1 MTRDEEKR
9 SQLSL
14 LSCPLSLLMTPDRW
28 REIEQ
33 VFHPALERAP
43 NERAAFLDEACRDP
57 AMRKEVEALLKSDA
71 SHDESV
77 ETLPSMVA
85 ASWITHD
92 QTEKFI
98 GQTIGRY
105 KILRSVGVGGMGEVY
120 LAEDPSLGRK
130 VALKFL
136 PWQFT
141 QDQDRL
147 RRFEQEARNAS
158 ALNHPNIITI
168 HEIGEWNGTHFIVT
182 EFIEGRTLRERMQ
195 TGPLPTPDVVEIGV
209 QVAGALS
216 AAHAAGIIHRDI
228 KPANIMVRDDG
239 YVKVLD
245 FGLAKLTAPSR
256 AERDRTDPGHV
267 MGTVGYMSPEQALGK
282 SLDHRTDIFSLGVVL
297 YEMATGSRPFDGDS
311 DAAIYEAILH
321 KAPPRSQRLSN
332 DLDGVIRH
340 ALEKEPAARYQT
352 ASELREDLKR
362 IEAGIK
368 PQQTGWKRG
377 IRISLASA
385 AAILLALAA
394 LWFWGVWNSR
404 KINIDEKS
412 VAVLPFDNLSAD
424 QANAYFASGM
434 QDEILTKLAQLGEL
448 KVVSRASTEKYQK
461 LPRNL
466 RAISRELNVATVL
479 EGSVQRSGDNMLI
492 NVQLIDPRTDTHL
505 WAESY
510 QRKFENV
517 FDVESEVARKVADAL
532 HVKIAASSQDRLR
545 VVPTTNPHAHDLFLR
560 AHALGAHSDEQ
571 SLQRKIELLRQ
582 AVEEDPNYAMAWGD
596 LAGAYLT
603 IADAYRAPR
612 EVLDQMRHAAL
623 MSIKS
628 DDKAAV
634 GHIWLGAI
642 SMLYDRNFPLAKREL
657 ERAVALDPN
666 SSDAH
671 RWFGWYLA
679 RIERNFAGGRTELQH
694 ARSLDPFYTWPLVF
708 ESAISLAQGDNQAAL
723 QFAER
728 IIEIDSR
735 FFYDVD
741 PIANVY
747 AAMGRWQDTVK
758 RYESLPAG
766 TLTKPNFQLAI
777 CYAQLGEKER
787 PRRILTELEASA
799 KQHYIDQTHI
809 AAIYAALGDK
819 DNAFAALDRACE
831 DRSARVSSPR
841 FFFWLASLFDDP
853 RFAALENKV
862 AHSAILATASGSGG
876 SPNRHGD

>member
-1 MTRDEEKR
+1 
-9 SQLSL
+9 
-14 LSCPLSLLMTPDRW
+14 MTPERW
-28 REIEQ
+28 GEVEDL
-33 VFHPALERAP
+33 FHAALERAP
-43 NERAAFLDEACRDP
+43 DERGTFLDSACHDP
-57 AMRKEVEALLKSDA
+57 DMRKEVEALLKSDGA
-71 SHDESV
+71 QDDSV
-77 ETLPSMVA
+77 ETLPGSIA
-85 ASWITHD
+85 ASWMTHD
-92 QTEKFI
+92 QSEKLI

-105 KILRSVGVGGMGEVY
+105 KIVRSLGAGGMGEVY

-130 VALKFL
+130 VALKLL
-136 PWQFT
+136 PAQLM
-141 QDQDRL
+141 QDQNRL
-147 RRFEQEARNAS
+147 RRLEQEARNAS

-168 HEIGEWNGTHFIVT
+168 HEIGQWGGTHFIVT
-182 EFIEGRTLRERMQ
+182 EFIEGKTLRERMQ
-195 TGPLPTPDVVEIGV
+195 TDPMPTPDVVEIGI
-209 QVAGALS
+209 QVAGALA

-245 FGLAKLTAPSR
+245 FGLAKLATTTSPHLH
-256 AERDRTDPGHV
+256 RTDPGQV
-267 MGTVGYMSPEQALGK
+267 MGTIGYMSPEQALGK

-297 YEMATGSRPFDGDS
+297 YEMATGARPFDGDS
-311 DAAIYEAILH
+311 DAAVYDAILH
-321 KAPPRSQRLSN
+321 KAPARDQKISN
-332 DLDGVIRH
+332 ELDGVIRH

-352 ASELREDLKR
+352 AAELRADLKR
-362 IEAGIK
+362 IEAGTK
-368 PQQTGWKRG
+368 PKQTGRKSGFRLA
-377 IRISLASA
+377 LASA
-385 AAILLALAA
+385 AVILLAVIAV
-394 LWFWGVWNSR
+394 WFWRGSNGG
-404 KINIDEKS
+404 KIDINEKS

-424 QANAYFASGM
+424 KANAYFASGM
-434 QDEILTKLAQLGEL
+434 QDEILTKLAQLSEL

-461 LPRNL
+461 LPRDL

-479 EGSVQRSGDNMLI
+479 EGSVQRSGDDVLI
-492 NVQLIDPRTDTHL
+492 NVQLIDPRTNTHL
-505 WAESY
+505 WADSY

-517 FDVESEVARKVADAL
+517 FDIEAEVARKVADAL
-532 HVKIAASSQDRLR
+532 NVKIASSKKDRLLAI
-545 VVPTTNPHAHDLFLR
+545 PTTNPHAHDLFLR

-612 EVLDQMRHAAL
+612 EVLDPMRHAAL

-628 DDKAAV
+628 DDNAAV

-679 RIERNFAGGRTELQH
+679 RIERNFSGGRAELQR
-694 ARSLDPFYTWPLVF
+694 ARTLDPFYTWPLVF
-708 ESAISLAQGDNQAAL
+708 ESAISIAQGDNQAAL

-735 FFYDVD
+735 FFYDTD

-747 AAMGRWQDTVK
+747 AAMGQWQNAVK
-758 RYESLPAG
+758 RYESLG

-777 CYAQLGEKER
+777 CYAQLGQTER
-787 PRRILTELEASA
+787 TRKILADLEAFA
-799 KQHYIDQTHI
+799 KQRYTDQMHI
-809 AAIYAALGDK
+809 AAVYAALGDK
-819 DNAFAALDRACE
+819 DTAFALLDRACD

-841 FFFWLASLFDDP
+841 FFSWLSPLFDDP

-862 AHSAILATASGSGG
+862 AHSAILATESGSGG

>member
-1 MTRDEEKR
+1 
-9 SQLSL
+9 
-14 LSCPLSLLMTPDRW
+14 MTPERW

-33 VFHPALERAP
+33 LFHAALERAP
-43 NERAAFLDEACRDP
+43 GKRAAFLDNACRDP
-57 AMRKEVEALLKSDA
+57 AMRAEVEALLRSDGA
-71 SHDESV
+71 QDDSV
-77 ETLPSMVA
+77 DTLPGNIA
-85 ASWITHD
+85 ASWLTQD
-92 QTEKFI
+92 QTEKLI

-105 KILRSVGVGGMGEVY
+105 KILRTLGAGGMGQVY

-130 VALKFL
+130 VALKLL
-136 PWQFT
+136 PAQLM
-141 QDQDRL
+141 QDQNRL
-147 RRFEQEARNAS
+147 RRLEQEARNAS

-168 HEIGEWNGTHFIVT
+168 HEIGQWNDTHFIVT
-182 EFIEGRTLRERMQ
+182 EFIEGKTLRERMQ
-195 TGPLPTPDVVEIGV
+195 SAPVPFSDVLEVGSQI
-209 QVAGALS
+209 ASALA
-216 AAHAAGIIHRDI
+216 AAHAAGIVHRDI

-245 FGLAKLTAPSR
+245 FGLAKLATSPHL
-256 AERDRTDPGHV
+256 DRTDPGQV
-267 MGTVGYMSPEQALGK
+267 MGTIGYMSPEQALGK
-282 SLDHRTDIFSLGVVL
+282 PLDQRTDIFSLGVVL
-297 YEMATGSRPFDGDS
+297 YEMATGARPFDGDS
-311 DAAIYEAILH
+311 DAAVYDAILH
-321 KAPPRSQRLSN
+321 KAPPRSQKLSN
-332 DLDGVIRH
+332 ELDGVIRH

-352 ASELREDLKR
+352 ASELRADLKR

-368 PQQTGWKRG
+368 PQQTGSKRS
-377 IRISLASA
+377 IRIALASA

-394 LWFWGVWNSR
+394 LWFWGLSNTR
-404 KINIDEKS
+404 KSDIDQKS

-517 FDVESEVARKVADAL
+517 FDVEAEVARKVADAL

-545 VVPTTNPHAHDLFLR
+545 AVPTTNPHAHDLFLR

-679 RIERNFAGGRTELQH
+679 RIERNFVGGRTELQR

-708 ESAISLAQGDNQAAL
+708 ESAISIAQGDNQAAL

-747 AAMGRWQDTVK
+747 AATGRWQDAVK
-758 RYESLPAG
+758 RYESLPPG

-777 CYAQLGEKER
+777 CYAQLGENER
-787 PRRILTELEASA
+787 PRKILTDLEAFA
-799 KQHYIDQTHI
+799 KEHYTDRTHI

-819 DNAFAALDRACE
+819 DKAFAALDRACD

-841 FFFWLASLFDDP
+841 FFFWLSPLFDDP
-853 RFAALENKV
+853 RFVALENKV
-862 AHSAILATASGSGG
+862 AHSAISSATPDSQ
-876 SPNRHGD
+876 

>member
-1 MTRDEEKR
+1 V
-9 SQLSL
+9 
-14 LSCPLSLLMTPDRW
+14 TPERW

-33 VFHPALERAP
+33 LFHSALERP
-43 NERAAFLDEACRDP
+43 PTDRAVFLNNACPDP
-57 AMRKEVEALLKSDA
+57 AMRKEVEALLKSDGA
-71 SHDESV
+71 HDESV
-77 ETLPSMVA
+77 ETLPAMVA
-85 ASWITHD
+85 AAWMTHD
-92 QTEKFI
+92 QSEKLI

-105 KILRSVGVGGMGEVY
+105 KILRSLGAGGMGQVY
-120 LAEDPSLGRK
+120 LSEDPTLGRK
-130 VALKFL
+130 VALKLL
-136 PWQFT
+136 PSQFT

-147 RRFEQEARNAS
+147 RRFEQEARHAS

-168 HEIGEWNGTHFIVT
+168 HEIGQWNETHFIVT
-182 EFIEGRTLRERMQ
+182 EFVEGKTLRERMQ
-195 TGPLPTPDVVEIGV
+195 AAPLPLSEVLEIGI
-209 QVAGALS
+209 QVASALG

-228 KPANIMVRDDG
+228 KPANIMVRADG

-245 FGLAKLTAPSR
+245 FGLAKLTASSS

-297 YEMATGSRPFDGDS
+297 YEMATGTRPFDGDS
-311 DAAIYEAILH
+311 DAAVYDAILH
-321 KAPPRSQRLSN
+321 KTPPRSQKLSHS
-332 DLDGVIRH
+332 LDGVIRH
-340 ALEKEPAARYQT
+340 ALEKEPAARYET

-362 IEAGIK
+362 IEAGTK
-368 PQQTGWKRG
+368 PRQSRNKR
-377 IRISLASA
+377 RVRFAVASGA
-385 AAILLALAA
+385 AALIVVGA
-394 LWFWGVWNSR
+394 LWLWRATNSG
-404 KINIDEKS
+404 KIDINEKS
-412 VAVLPFDNLSAD
+412 VAVLPFENLSPD
-424 QANAYFASGM
+424 KENAYFASGM

-461 LPRNL
+461 LPRDL
-466 RAISRELNVATVL
+466 RAISRELNVATIL
-479 EGSVQRSGDNMLI
+479 EGSVQRSGDDVLI

-517 FDVESEVARKVADAL
+517 FDVEAEVARRVADAL
-532 HVKIAASSQDRLR
+532 KVKIASSREQRLLA
-545 VVPTTNPHAHDLFLR
+545 VPTTNAHAHDLFLR

-571 SLQRKIELLRQ
+571 SLQRKIELLQQ
-582 AVEEDPNYAMAWGD
+582 AVAEDRSYAMAWGD

-612 EVLDQMRHAAL
+612 EVLDEMRHAAV
-623 MSIKS
+623 MSVKS
-628 DDKAAV
+628 DDSAAV

-679 RIERNFAGGRTELQH
+679 RVERKFDSGRAQLKQ
-694 ARSLDPFYTWPLVF
+694 ARTLDPFYTWPLVF
-708 ESAISLAQGDNQAAL
+708 ESLVSIAQGDHPAAL
-723 QFAER
+723 QYAER
-728 IIEIDSR
+728 IIEIDPR

-747 AAMGRWQDTVK
+747 AGMGRWQDAVK

-766 TLTKPNFQLAI
+766 TLTRPNFQLAI
-777 CYAQLGEKER
+777 CHAQLGESER
-787 PRRILTELEASA
+787 PRKILADLEVLS
-799 KQHYIDQTHI
+799 KQRYIDQTHI

-819 DNAFAALDRACE
+819 DKAFAALDRAADE
-831 DRSARVSSPR
+831 RSARVSTPR
-841 FFFWLASLFDDP
+841 FFPWLAPLFDDS

-862 AHSAILATASGSGG
+862 AHSAISNNADK
-876 SPNRHGD
+876 P

>member
-1 MTRDEEKR
+1 V
-9 SQLSL
+9 
-14 LSCPLSLLMTPDRW
+14 TPEHW

-33 VFHPALERAP
+33 VFHSALERGP
-43 NERAAFLDEACRDP
+43 NERTPFLDEACRDP

-71 SHDESV
+71 AYDDSV

-85 ASWITHD
+85 ASWMSDD
-92 QTEKFI
+92 QNERLV
-98 GQTIGRY
+98 GQIVGRY
-105 KILRSVGVGGMGEVY
+105 KILGSLGSGGMGQVY
-120 LAEDPSLGRK
+120 LADDASLGRK

-136 PWQFT
+136 PSQFT

-168 HEIGEWNGTHFIVT
+168 HEIGQWNGTHFIVT
-182 EFIEGRTLRERMQ
+182 EFVEGKTLRERMQ
-195 TGPLPTPDVVEIGV
+195 SVPLPLSDVVEIGI
-209 QVAGALS
+209 QIAGALA

-228 KPANIMVRDDG
+228 KPANIMVRADG

-245 FGLAKLTAPSR
+245 FGLAKLTAPSS

-282 SLDHRTDIFSLGVVL
+282 QLDHRTDIFSLGVVL

-311 DAAIYEAILH
+311 DAAVYDAILH
-321 KAPPRSQRLSN
+321 KAPPSN
-332 DLDGVIRH
+332 QKLINELGGVIRH
-340 ALEKEPAARYQT
+340 ALEKEPAARYET
-352 ASELREDLKR
+352 ASELRADLKQ
-362 IEAGIK
+362 IEAGAKLRRSRIRRS
-368 PQQTGWKRG
+368 RG
-377 IRISLASA
+377 IRFAFALAA
-385 AAILLALAA
+385 LLLALAA
-394 LWFWGVWNSR
+394 FWLWRAPNRPG
-404 KINIDEKS
+404 KIDINEKS
-412 VAVLPFDNLSAD
+412 IAVLPFDNLSAD
-424 QANAYFASGM
+424 KANAYFASGM

-461 LPRNL
+461 LPRDL

-479 EGSVQRSGDNMLI
+479 EGSVQRSGDDVLI
-492 NVQLIDPRTDTHL
+492 NVQLIDLRTDTHL

-510 QRKFENV
+510 QRKFENI
-517 FDVESEVARKVADAL
+517 FDVEAEVARRVADAL
-532 HVKIAASSQDRLR
+532 KVKIASSREQRLLA
-545 VVPTTNPHAHDLFLR
+545 VPTTNPHAHDLFLR

-571 SLQRKIELLRQ
+571 SLERKIELLRQ

-623 MSIKS
+623 MSIQS
-628 DDKAAV
+628 DDKASV

-679 RIERNFAGGRTELQH
+679 RIERNFVGGRAELQR

-708 ESAISLAQGDNQAAL
+708 ESAISIAQGDNQAAL

-747 AAMGRWQDTVK
+747 AATGRWQDAVK
-758 RYESLPAG
+758 RYESLAAG
-766 TLTKPNFQLAI
+766 TLTQPNFELAI
-777 CYAQLGEKER
+777 CYAHLGDIEHAR
-787 PRRILTELEASA
+787 QIGTALESLAT
-799 KQHYIDQTHI
+799 KQYIDQTHI

-819 DNAFAALDRACE
+819 DKAFFALDRACE
-831 DRSARVSSPR
+831 DRSARASSPR
-841 FFFWLASLFDDP
+841 FFFWLAPLFDDP

-862 AHSAILATASGSGG
+862 AHSAIFPAATDQ
-876 SPNRHGD
+876 R

>member
-1 MTRDEEKR
+1 M
-9 SQLSL
+9 
-14 LSCPLSLLMTPDRW
+14 
-28 REIEQ
+28 
-33 VFHPALERAP
+33 
-43 NERAAFLDEACRDP
+43 
-57 AMRKEVEALLKSDA
+57 
-71 SHDESV
+71 
-77 ETLPSMVA
+77 
-85 ASWITHD
+85 
-92 QTEKFI
+92 
-98 GQTIGRY
+98 GQ
-105 KILRSVGVGGMGEVY
+105 VY
-120 LAEDPSLGRK
+120 LAEDPTLGRK
-130 VALKFL
+130 VALKLL
-136 PWQFT
+136 PAQLM
-141 QDQDRL
+141 QDQNRL
-147 RRFEQEARNAS
+147 RRLEQEARNAS

-168 HEIGEWNGTHFIVT
+168 HEIGQWNDTHFIVT
-182 EFIEGRTLRERMQ
+182 EFIEGKTLRERMQ
-195 TGPLPTPDVVEIGV
+195 TEPIPTPDVVEVGI
-209 QVAGALS
+209 QVAGALA

-245 FGLAKLTAPSR
+245 FGLAKLTAATS
-256 AERDRTDPGHV
+256 AQLDRTDPGHV

-297 YEMATGSRPFDGDS
+297 YEMATGTRPFDGDS
-311 DAAIYEAILH
+311 DAAAYDAILH
-321 KAPPRSQRLSN
+321 KAPPRSQKLSN
-332 DLDGVIRH
+332 ELDGVIRH
-340 ALEKEPAARYQT
+340 ALEKETTARYQT
-352 ASELREDLKR
+352 ASELHAELKR
-362 IEAGIK
+362 IETGTK
-368 PQQTGWKRG
+368 PKQTGHKPSLRFA
-377 IRISLASA
+377 LASVA
-385 AAILLALAA
+385 ALLLALAA
-394 LWFWGVWNSR
+394 FWFWGVPNSR
-404 KINIDEKS
+404 KIDIDEKS

-424 QANAYFASGM
+424 KANAYFASGM

-466 RAISRELNVATVL
+466 RAISRELNVASVL
-479 EGSVQRSGDNMLI
+479 EGSVQRSGDDVLI

-505 WAESY
+505 WADSF

-517 FDVESEVARKVADAL
+517 FDVEAEVARKVADAL
-532 HVKIAASSQDRLR
+532 HVKIAAARKDRLL
-545 VVPTTNPHAHDLFLR
+545 VVPTTNPQAHDLFLR

-612 EVLDQMRHAAL
+612 EVLDPMRYAAL

-679 RIERNFAGGRTELQH
+679 RIERNFTAGRAELQR
-694 ARSLDPFYTWPLVF
+694 ARTLDPFYTWPLVF

-747 AAMGRWQDTVK
+747 AAMGRWQDAVK
-758 RYESLPAG
+758 RYESLPSG

-777 CYAQLGEKER
+777 CYARLGETDR
-787 PRRILTELEASA
+787 PRKILTDLETFA
-799 KQHYIDQTHI
+799 KQRYTDQMHI
-809 AAIYAALGDK
+809 AAIYAALGEKDK
-819 DNAFAALDRACE
+819 AFATLDRACD

-841 FFFWLASLFDDP
+841 FFFWLAPLFDDP
-853 RFAALENKV
+853 RFGALEKKV
-862 AHSAILATASGSGG
+862 SHSAILATA
-876 SPNRHGD
+876 DK